1 MEAQFFQDG
10 KENFSNEKHPHIYFK
25 RELQSFLITMLVSQT
40 I

>member
-10 KENFSNEKHPHIYFK
+10 KENFSNEKRAHIYFK